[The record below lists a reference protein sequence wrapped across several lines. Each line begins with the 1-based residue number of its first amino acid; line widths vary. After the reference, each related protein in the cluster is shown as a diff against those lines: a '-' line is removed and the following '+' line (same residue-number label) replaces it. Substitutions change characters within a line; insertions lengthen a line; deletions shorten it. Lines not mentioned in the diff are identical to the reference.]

1 MASAE
6 KAEPEKAQ
14 SEESEP
20 TPDTP
25 PQPPEEAPDQPNPA
39 EMMARFALVG
49 GPLGGGFAAP
59 PINAMQ
65 AAYDFTVAFR
75 ERVSSCSTLPA
86 GIGSTERIKVS
97 LRVFLNRDGTLAQQP
112 QLLEPSATE
121 KQLALMQSSISALEK
136 CQPYT
141 MLPPDKYKVWK
152 KLDLVFYP
160 LNFGGR

>member
-1 MASAE
+1 
-6 KAEPEKAQ
+6 
-14 SEESEP
+14 
-20 TPDTP
+20 
-25 PQPPEEAPDQPNPA
+25 
-39 EMMARFALVG
+39 MMARLALVG
-49 GPLGGGFAAP
+49 GPLGGGFATP
-59 PINAMQ
+59 PINAVE

-86 GIGSTERIKVS
+86 GIASTERIKVS